1 MDRRCIKQFK
11 QWLPKE
17 HNNKVELVRVFTLF
31 LPLKKNKNT
40 FSNKNGYVWMKDQTE
55 GKNLP
60 LKTKTDTCG
69 RKINPEGKISFW
81 NKKGCVWTN
90 DQSGRTNLPFQTKTG
105 TFGRKIKL
113 EGKISLFKPKR
124 ILVDRAEVVS
134 IYEFIH
140 HDPVYSMVQILLTF
154 STKFSRFPSFYHNRD
169 FPFILFCFFFVKFW
183 GFFEKHSITF
193 QLLKCRFLID

>member
-1 MDRRCIKQFK
+1 M
-11 QWLPKE
+11 W
-17 HNNKVELVRVFTLF
+17 T
-31 LPLKKNKNT
+31 
-40 FSNKNGYVWMKDQTE
+40 KDQS
-55 GKNLP
+55 G
-60 LKTKTDTCG
+60 
-69 RKINPEGKISFW
+69 GKISFW

-105 TFGRKIKL
+105 KCGRKIKL
-113 EGKISLFKPKR
+113 KGKITLFKQKR

-134 IYEFIH
+134 IHEFIH

-169 FPFILFCFFFVKFW
+169 FPFILFLFCFVLFCFVFFVKFW

>member
-1 MDRRCIKQFK
+1 MITHQPC
-11 QWLPKE
+11 
-17 HNNKVELVRVFTLF
+17 
-31 LPLKKNKNT
+31 
-40 FSNKNGYVWMKDQTE
+40 Y
-55 GKNLP
+55 
-60 LKTKTDTCG
+60 
-69 RKINPEGKISFW
+69 
-81 NKKGCVWTN
+81 KKGCVWTN